1 MRVAAKCQV
10 IASRGPPARMCQS
23 SRLQFKL
30 GIKSLI
36 KSQLSSAPGP
46 LKRRL
51 NSLSLLCLLD
61 LRMSCNSGCCPHL
74 GVYLR
79 GLRKG
84 SRLSRFHCRLQ
95 LPLSCFLLLFF
106 LLLLSNRETNLL
118 SASLV
123 WPWHHTWRPA
133 SAGGRPN
140 EFASFKSSPS
150 AKKRRQRPPR
160 RSLIRHSHHRW
171 RSGGLQPKIGIKIDH
186 VKSLGGPVDG
196 AALSEIQMKG
206 GGSQRKMQ
214 RKRGLPS

>member
-1 MRVAAKCQV
+1 
-10 IASRGPPARMCQS
+10 MC
-23 SRLQFKL
+23 RLRFKL
-30 GIKSLI
+30 DIKSLI
-36 KSQLSSAPGP
+36 KSQLSTTPGP

-51 NSLSLLCLLD
+51 NSFS
-61 LRMSCNSGCCPHL
+61 SSGL
-74 GVYLR
+74 VDQLQQR
-79 GLRKG
+79 
-84 SRLSRFHCRLQ
+84 RLSSPQRLFGRPQ
-95 LPLSCFLLLFF
+95 KRILAEQVPLSTAAPSFLFSF
-106 LLLLSNRETNLL
+106 PFISLLSNRETNLL

-186 VKSLGGPVDG
+186 VKSLGGRSTVP
-196 AALSEIQMKG
+196 LFQKF
-206 GGSQRKMQ
+206 K
-214 RKRGLPS
+214 